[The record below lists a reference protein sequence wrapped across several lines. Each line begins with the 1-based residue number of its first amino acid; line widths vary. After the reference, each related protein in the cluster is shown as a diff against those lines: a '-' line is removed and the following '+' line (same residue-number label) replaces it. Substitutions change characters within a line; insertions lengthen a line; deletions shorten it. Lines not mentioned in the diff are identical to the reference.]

1 MWGPAPAINPN
12 QKGISGG
19 LSGAA
24 TEDGNGNRKGK
35 KNKKNM
41 QRVDNSIL
49 GFTCTAATERVNVG
63 EIENL

>member
-1 MWGPAPAINPN
+1 MA
-12 QKGISGG
+12 GG
-19 LSGAA
+19 KRGK
-24 TEDGNGNRKGK
+24 KGK
-35 KNKKNM
+35 KAM